1 MAAWP
6 PALCLLLALGTWEKK
21 QRPMGSVLLNL
32 PACGNAGQSAQRHLP
47 PPELL
52 LPGRGLGMLLMVGAS
67 GAAPELRLTGGSCR
81 CAGKLEVNTGRGWSP
96 VCWDMGKWA
105 TASIC
110 QQLGCGP
117 PTVISHFEVDSN
129 KEPRVLP
136 WQAVRCAGT
145 GSCSWQPANCSSHTT
160 FVCSEPAPTTTK
172 PPPTPPTTSPEPTGP
187 PRLRLV
193 DGNFSC
199 SGFVELHVRG
209 RWGAVA
215 SSPGNWMELEARICS
230 ALGCGSPINSPA
242 APQPSQLLVKWEA
255 VVPCRSPELFDC
267 FSRTRAGR
275 GRAPAFLTCSGS
287 QPQAVRRLAGGP
299 TPCEGDIEVFQQG
312 RWQVLCDHRAL
323 RNERGRQLCRELRCG
338 NLSSSAEVWE
348 PRSTGVSCDASHLH
362 LCPDSPQSLR
372 SCSRTRVVCQDSKPR
387 PAGVAAGTVASICLA
402 LLLFGILLL
411 ICGPP
416 AYRWLMK
423 KISKKKQRQWI
434 GPTGLNQNVSFHRNS
449 TVTLR
454 PRADGQR
461 AQGGDNDYAQPPQKS
476 SHLLAYA
483 APEGA
488 ARSSNPPDNSSDSD
502 YDLQSA
508 RRL

>member
-6 PALCLLLALGTWEKK
+6 PAVRLLLALGTWAICSH
-21 QRPMGSVLLNL
+21 R
-32 PACGNAGQSAQRHLP
+32 
-47 PPELL
+47 
-52 LPGRGLGMLLMVGAS
+52 
-67 GAAPELRLTGGSCR
+67 GAALNPTVPRLRLTGGSCR
-81 CAGKLEVNTGRGWSP
+81 CAGKLEVKMGTAWSP
-96 VCWDMGKWA
+96 ACWDIGKQA
-105 TASIC
+105 TVSIC

-117 PTVISHFEVDSN
+117 PAAAGHFEVDSSKKPQVQAARCTWKN
-129 KEPRVLP
+129 TCL
-136 WQAVRCAGT
+136 WQL
-145 GSCSWQPANCSSHTT
+145 ANCSSHAA
-160 FVCSEPAPTTTK
+160 FACSEPATTTTK

-187 PRLRLV
+187 PRMRLV
-193 DGNFSC
+193 DSNFSC
-199 SGFVELHVRG
+199 SGFVELHMRG

-215 SSPGNWMELEARICS
+215 SSPGNWMELAARICS
-230 ALGCGSPINSPA
+230 ALGCGSPIDGPA
-242 APQPSQLLVKWEA
+242 APQTSQLLVKWEA
-255 VVPCRSPELFDC
+255 VEPCRSPELLDC
-267 FSRTRAGR
+267 FNRTRDGR

-312 RWQVLCDHRAL
+312 RWQVLCDRPAQ

-338 NLSSSAEVWE
+338 NLSSSTEVRE
-348 PRSTGVSCDASHLH
+348 PPSMGVFCDVRHLH
-362 LCPDSPQSLR
+362 LCPDSPRLLR
-372 SCSRTRVVCQDSKPR
+372 SCFRTRVVCQDSKPR

-454 PRADGQR
+454 PRAEGQR

-476 SHLLAYA
+476 SYLSAYTA
-483 APEGA
+483 LEGA

>member
-6 PALCLLLALGTWEKK
+6 PALRLLLALGAWAICSH
-21 QRPMGSVLLNL
+21 R
-32 PACGNAGQSAQRHLP
+32 
-47 PPELL
+47 
-52 LPGRGLGMLLMVGAS
+52 
-67 GAAPELRLTGGSCR
+67 GAALDYKAPLLRLTGGSCR
-81 CAGKLEVNTGRGWSP
+81 CAGKLEVYTEKGRSP
-96 VCWDMGKWA
+96 VCGDMKSQEA
-105 TASIC
+105 ASIC
-110 QQLGCGP
+110 QQLSCGP
-117 PTVISHFEVDSN
+117 LIATSHLAMDSN
-129 KEPRVLP
+129 REARV
-136 WQAVRCAGT
+136 QAMRCTWMGT
-145 GSCSWQPANCSSHTT
+145 WERCRWMPANCSNHAT
-160 FVCSEPAPTTTK
+160 FICSEPAPTTTK
-172 PPPTPPTTSPEPTGP
+172 PPTMPPTTSPEPTGP

-193 DGNFSC
+193 DGYFSC
-199 SGFVELHVRG
+199 SGFVELHMRG

-215 SSPGNWMELEARICS
+215 SSPGNWMELGARICS
-230 ALGCGSPINSPA
+230 TLGCGSLIGGPT

-255 VVPCRSPELFDC
+255 VEPCRSPQPIDC
-267 FSRTRAGR
+267 FNRTRAER

-338 NLSSSAEVWE
+338 NLSSSTELRE
-348 PRSTGVSCDASHLH
+348 PLAMGVSCDVRHLH
-362 LCPDSPQSLR
+362 LCPDSPRSLR
-372 SCSRTRVVCQDSKPR
+372 SCSRTRVVCQDSKPH
-387 PAGVAAGTVASICLA
+387 PAGVPAGTVASICLA

-476 SHLLAYA
+476 SHLTAYA
-483 APEGA
+483 GAVPCSVPSAALEGA